1 MRIKKRTKLIV
12 ISHTAHYFN
21 EEKKIAGWAPTV
33 NEINYIAE
41 NWEEVVHL
49 GCFNGEKEAPSGVAI
64 YKKSNIRFVP
74 LPYFTD
80 IRSKDGIMVFKNAF
94 RLVRLLEKE
103 IVENCDI
110 QLRLPTGFAFVYLP
124 YFFFRRGNFNLWA
137 KYGGNWVDKNVSK
150 TFKIQKWFLKKGI
163 SVPKATI
170 NGKWTN
176 QKKHIFTFENPCLT
190 DEDINI
196 GKKVIANKNWE
207 GSLTAIFVGRLESF
221 KGIDKIINLFDNTTF
236 DRIGKVEIVGDGP
249 LRAWC
254 EEKSKG
260 NQTMFNF
267 HGFVSQ
273 REIHHL
279 LSESHILILPSES
292 EGFPKVVAEGAC
304 FGCIPVVTD
313 ISCIGQYINEDCG
326 ILMKNNT
333 VESLGESIEYL
344 LSYSDNKMRYYAQNL
359 NSMASSFTY
368 NSYMIKLEK
377 YILP

>member
-21 EEKKIAGWAPTV
+21 EENKIAGWAPTV
-33 NEINYIAE
+33 NELNYISD

-49 GCFNGEKEAPSGVAI
+49 GCFNGEKEAPSGLAI
-64 YKKSNIRFVP
+64 YKKSNIRFIP

-94 RLVRLLEKE
+94 RLIRLLEKE
-103 IVENCDI
+103 IVEHCDI

-124 YFFFRRGNFNLWA
+124 YFFFRRGKFNLWA
-137 KYGGNWVDKNVSK
+137 KYGGNWIDKNVSK
-150 TFKIQKWFLKKGI
+150 TFKIQKWFLEKGI

-236 DRIGKVEIVGDGP
+236 DKIGKVEIVGDGP

-254 EEKSKG
+254 EEKAKG
-260 NQTMFNF
+260 NQTLFNF
-267 HGFVSQ
+267 HGFLSQ

-313 ISCIGQYINEDCG
+313 ISCIGQYITHEHGMLINE
-326 ILMKNNT
+326 N
-333 VESLGESIEYL
+333 SIEGL
-344 LSYSDNKMRYYAQNL
+344 RKSIMNLNLTPSSKLKQMAINL
-359 NSMASSFTY
+359 NSMASLFTY
-368 NSYMIKLEK
+368 EAYIVKLRK
-377 YILP
+377 FILK